1 MLNFVS
7 GGDLKNAAAIMPKK
21 SEAVLA
27 RNSSMPVQTKRLMG
41 WGGYCGSA
49 EAQVRGG
56 DEQFSHA
63 EHADHDHPDAA
74 HHALMQHCCCGVSAV
89 SLAALPPASPAPI
102 PSRLLARLATLPQPP
117 PAALSP
123 RRQWPSLNPR
133 ASPSA

>member
-1 MLNFVS
+1 MRPHRPIPAWIACLALLLHLLLMSAS
-7 GGDLKNAAAIMPKK
+7 G
-21 SEAVLA
+21 
-27 RNSSMPVQTKRLMG
+27 SMPVQTKRLMG

-49 EAQVRGG
+49 EAPVRGG

-89 SLAALPPASPAPI
+89 SLAALPPAAPAPI

>member
-1 MLNFVS
+1 MRPHRPIPAWIACLALLLHLLLMPAS
-7 GGDLKNAAAIMPKK
+7 G
-21 SEAVLA
+21 
-27 RNSSMPVQTKRLMG
+27 SMPVQTKRLMG

-49 EAQVRGG
+49 EAPVRGG

-89 SLAALPPASPAPI
+89 SLAAPPPI

>member
-1 MLNFVS
+1 MRPHRPIPAWIACLALLLHLLLMPAS
-7 GGDLKNAAAIMPKK
+7 G
-21 SEAVLA
+21 
-27 RNSSMPVQTKRLMG
+27 SMPVQTKRLMG

-49 EAQVRGG
+49 EASVRSGGEQV
-56 DEQFSHA
+56 S
-63 EHADHDHPDAA
+63 HADHDHPDAA

-89 SLAALPPASPAPI
+89 SLAALPPAAPAPI
-102 PSRLLARLATLPQPP
+102 PSRLLARLATPQPP